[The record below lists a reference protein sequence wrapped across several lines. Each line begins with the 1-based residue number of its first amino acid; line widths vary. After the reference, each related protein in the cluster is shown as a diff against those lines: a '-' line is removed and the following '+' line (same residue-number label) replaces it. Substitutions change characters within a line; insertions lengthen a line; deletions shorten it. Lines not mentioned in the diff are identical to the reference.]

1 MKIGVVTGGFDPLHE
16 GHCDYINAAKAMCD
30 ILLVFPNSDA
40 WLTRKKGKPFMN
52 QKTRCTILSNFRAI
66 NLVIPMGD
74 EDDLDGSANWAIVKA
89 RTMFPRDEI
98 FFMNGGDRTKDNI
111 PESKTAKRHNV
122 QLVFGVGGEHKANS
136 SSSILSDW
144 EQDPGEI
151 PAY

>member
-1 MKIGVVTGGFDPLHE
+1 
-16 GHCDYINAAKAMCD
+16 
-30 ILLVFPNSDA
+30 
-40 WLTRKKGKPFMN
+40 MN